1 MTCLLDRK
9 IFTDLIVGDL
19 GMTAVAEWWVSGV
32 LAAAKVGLTIG
43 FGGEGFGV
51 EIGTLVGA
59 IAEGLVGRFS
69 AGAEVICLPSF
80 EIDGDG
86 LVSRDYWF
94 VHGCECW
101 GFSGKARPEAQP

>member
-69 AGAEVICLPSF
+69 AGAEVICFTLLKVN
-80 EIDGDG
+80 GD
-86 LVSRDYWF
+86 WF
-94 VHGCECW
+94 NVGNRWFFH
-101 GFSGKARPEAQP
+101 SDD